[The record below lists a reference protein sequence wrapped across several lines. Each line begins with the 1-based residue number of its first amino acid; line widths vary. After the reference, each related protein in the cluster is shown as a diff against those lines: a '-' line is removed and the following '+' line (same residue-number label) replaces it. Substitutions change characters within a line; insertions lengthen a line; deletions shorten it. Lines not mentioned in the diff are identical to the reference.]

1 MIPKL
6 DQPEDRQRLEWM
18 EKYVIAIDYVIKGDG
33 DPMFRILYTSNDERH
48 LMITDGSSLC
58 SAIDRAILSTDAK
71 QP

>member
-18 EKYVIAIDYVIKGDG
+18 EKYVIAIDYTIKGDG
-33 DPMFRILYTSNDERH
+33 DPMFRIIYTSNDEHH

-58 SAIDRAILSTDAK
+58 AAIDRAILSVHA
-71 QP
+71 QQS